1 MSSNQATIDKVADA
15 PEGKRLQGAVM
26 RRVSV
31 YWLYRIMISPYN
43 IAISYLDESWEYD
56 VLLGEKSVS
65 LQERM
70 KRIEN
75 ASSANGGCNRDL
87 T

>member
-1 MSSNQATIDKVADA
+1 
-15 PEGKRLQGAVM
+15 M
-26 RRVSV
+26 RRVYV
-31 YWLYRIMISPYN
+31 YWLCRIMISPCN
-43 IAISYLDESWEYD
+43 IDISYLDGSQEYD

-65 LQERM
+65 LQERK

-75 ASSANGGCNRDL
+75 ALFANGGGNRNL